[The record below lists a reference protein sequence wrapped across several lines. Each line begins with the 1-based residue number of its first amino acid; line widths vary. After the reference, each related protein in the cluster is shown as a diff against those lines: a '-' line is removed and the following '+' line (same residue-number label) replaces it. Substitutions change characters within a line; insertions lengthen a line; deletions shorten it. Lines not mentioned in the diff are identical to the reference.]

1 METYLQK
8 VTEAKKFIAG
18 FDNVEERKMESS
30 NQEENGYVS
39 EEDVAKDK
47 FERTELFKNMRRHTQ
62 REDVQRP
69 ANEPRERRR
78 R

>member
-1 METYLQK
+1 
-8 VTEAKKFIAG
+8 
-18 FDNVEERKMESS
+18 MESS

-39 EEDVAKDK
+39 EEDVAKDE
-47 FERTELFKNMRRHTQ
+47 FERTELFKNMRRHVSCE
-62 REDVQRP
+62 RAQRP